1 MPNPGEF
8 DVNAVLCDSAV
19 VAEGKLYVQG
29 GGWNIL
35 GTQQFPFIQ
44 PRISLGAVVTVPY
57 TMTNQNHMLAIQLR
71 NEDNESVAIGPPVEN
86 DGEVQRPMQIGAQ
99 FNIGRPA
106 ILQAGD
112 SQMLPFAVNL
122 DQLPFESPGAYSFV
136 FSIDGTE
143 IQWLPFRVVGPPGQ
157 NIVPNNA
164 S

>member
-1 MPNPGEF
+1 MPDPGEF
-8 DVNAVLCDSAV
+8 AVNAVLCDSAV

-29 GGWNIL
+29 GGWNVL

-57 TMTNQNHMLAIQLR
+57 TKTNQNHLLSIQLR
-71 NEDNESVAIGPPVEN
+71 NEDNESVAIGPAVEK
-86 DGEVQRPMQIGAQ
+86 DGDVQRPMHIGAQ

-122 DQLPFESPGAYSFV
+122 DQLPFDSPGAYSFI
-136 FSIDGTE
+136 FSIDGSE
-143 IQWLPFRVVGPPGQ
+143 IQWLPFRVVGSLGQ
-157 NIVPNNA
+157 NIMPTA
-164 S
+164 